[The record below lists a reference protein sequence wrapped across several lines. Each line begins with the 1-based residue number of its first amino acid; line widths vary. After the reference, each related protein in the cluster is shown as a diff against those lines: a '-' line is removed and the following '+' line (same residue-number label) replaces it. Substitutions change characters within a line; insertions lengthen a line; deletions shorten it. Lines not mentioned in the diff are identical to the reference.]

1 MALDELQSK
10 QLFGD
15 HWSLFAEA
23 NGHVKGGKHRASLA
37 KQISCKLQ
45 ELIKK
50 SMKIRWDFS
59 HFFFSRSIVSPWQK
73 QHFFQN
79 AHKRVLRF
87 SPDGLFM
94 AHRVAHIRHI
104 NRNSMIVIE
113 SFPSIPI
120 FYHFFFHFQTVFQH
134 IWRFRKK
141 MGVPF
146 FIMDFL
152 GSLRWV
158 CLKIGLIFPMK

>member
-23 NGHVKGGKHRASLA
+23 NGHVKGGKHRTSLA
-37 KQISCKLQ
+37 KQISCKWQ
-45 ELIKK
+45 ELINK
-50 SMKIRWDFS
+50 SMKICGDFS

-73 QHFFQN
+73 TTFFS
-79 AHKRVLRF
+79 KRSQALARF

-104 NRNSMIVIE
+104 NRNSMVVIE

-120 FYHFFFHFQTVFQH
+120 FYHFFFHFQTVENTYGGLGKNGGTLLH
-134 IWRFRKK
+134 HRFFRITQ
-141 MGVPF
+141 MGLSENRVYSQ
-146 FIMDFL
+146 L
-152 GSLRWV
+152 
-158 CLKIGLIFPMK
+158 